1 MAIIT
6 GMNSKPAWLLCLTP
20 ESKSQEE
27 AASWHALTTHLCLGF
42 EDQAEQKP
50 GFSAHKTTKIRLD
63 SGQLKNEQT
72 KS

>member
-6 GMNSKPAWLLCLTP
+6 EMNSKPDWLLCLTP

-27 AASWHALTTHLCLGF
+27 AASWHALTMDLCPGF
-42 EDQAEQKP
+42 EDQAKQKS
-50 GFSAHKTTKIRLD
+50 GSSAHKTTEIRLD
-63 SGQLKNEQT
+63 SLKLKNKQT